1 MPQIY
6 EKVWVDKK
14 TKLLHRHLMEQLVG
28 RELLWDEVVHHKNG
42 NKLDNRIENL
52 EIMSRAEHQ
61 KHHNQKHPYEKNCCV
76 CDVVFTP
83 KPTKR
88 KSQKTCSKACHS
100 ILKSRIWSTITDQ
113 QVVEIKALYDVG
125 DVTQQQLA
133 DKYGTTRSN
142 IGHILLGRSR
152 AIVNGA

>member
-1 MPQIY
+1 M
-6 EKVWVDKK
+6 
-14 TKLLHRHLMEQLVG
+14 G
-28 RELLWDEVVHHKNG
+28 RELVWDEVVHHKNG

-61 KHHNQKHPYEKNCCV
+61 KHHCQKHPYEKKCCV

-100 ILKSRIWSTITDQ
+100 ILKSRIWSTITDN
-113 QVVEIKALYDVG
+113 QVAEIKAAYAAG
-125 DVTQQQLA
+125 GVTQQQLA
-133 DKYGTTRSN
+133 ENYGTTRSN
-142 IGHILLGRSR
+142 IGQIVSGKSRS
-152 AIVNGA
+152 IVNGL